1 METAENNQQ
10 NYKQTAIGLIPNEW
24 EVELFKNLFEI
35 FSTNSFSRE
44 NLTYD
49 KTQNEI
55 QNIHYGDI
63 HSKFKYEILDC
74 ETESLPY
81 IKDELILNQKF
92 NFLED
97 GDLIIT
103 DASEDY
109 EGVGECIEV
118 KNIGRKKIVSGL
130 HTFLARDYSNKTVQ
144 GFRTYIFKNPKVS
157 IDLKKIA
164 TGISVFSISKSEL
177 QKLKIPIPP
186 LSEQQKIAEI
196 LSTWDEAIDQCKKI
210 IEELKVRNKGL
221 SQQLLS
227 SKMRVK
233 GFEEAIWFKMPIK
246 KIAKD
251 CSKKNTSNKELIVL
265 SCTKHN
271 GLVPSLEY
279 FGRKIYSDDLTTYK
293 IVSKGQFA
301 YATNHI
307 EEGSIGYQSSYDE
320 ALISPMYTVFQT
332 NETVNDN
339 FLFRVL
345 KSTHYIHE
353 YQKRTEGS
361 IDRRGGLRWDEF
373 SKIKVSIPEIKEQ
386 FAIVEVLDKATEE
399 LNQYQQK
406 LENLQLQ
413 KKGLM
418 QQLLTG
424 KKRTV

>member
-1 METAENNQQ
+1 MLKELDKD
-10 NYKQTAIGLIPNEW
+10 YKKNLIGLIPNDW
-24 EVELFKNLFEI
+24 KVELFNNVFEL

-118 KNIGRKKIVSGL
+118 KNIGIKKIVSGL

-177 QKLKIPIPP
+177 QKLKIPLPP
-186 LSEQQKIAEI
+186 LPEQQKIAEI

-210 IEELKVRNKGL
+210 IDELKARNKGL
-221 SQQLLS
+221 AQNLLTG
-227 SKMRVK
+227 KMRVK
-233 GFEEAIWFKMPIK
+233 GFEDKWKVKAINECMSFTPRPVIK
-246 KIAKD
+246 PTQNYLALGLRSHGKGIFHKTDFDPAAIAME
-251 CSKKNTSNKELIVL
+251 TMYEVKE
-265 SCTKHN
+265 N
-271 GLVPSLEY
+271 DLVINITFAWEHAVA
-279 FGRKIYSDDLTTYK
+279 
-293 IVSKGQFA
+293 IVSKKD
-301 YATNHI
+301 
-307 EEGSIGYQSSYDE
+307 EGGLVSHRFPTYVFNTQNALPEFFKHFILRKYFKFLLD
-320 ALISPMYTVFQT
+320 LISPGGAGRNRVMSKT
-332 NETVNDN
+332 D
-339 FLFRVL
+339 FLKL
-345 KSTHYIHE
+345 
-353 YQKRTEGS
+353 
-361 IDRRGGLRWDEF
+361 
-373 SKIKVSIPEIKEQ
+373 EIKLPKVEEQ
-386 FAIVEVLDKATEE
+386 KAIATILDKATEE
-399 LNQYQQK
+399 LNQYQRK
-406 LENLQLQ
+406 LEKLQLQ

-424 KKRTV
+424 KVRVKI